1 MMEGDYSLLW
11 GTSSL
16 FSEGSYKVL
25 KSGWLQ
31 KTTIATITFNV
42 PEAYFGIYFVQFYQP
57 NRDAVNAQFTVR
69 PSLQL
74 TPTSTTAG
82 SKVVVK
88 GTGFPASDKGNIL
101 MLNNTYTEPF
111 STSSL
116 GSFSVQLT
124 MPDLSLGSHQI
135 KAHSQKLSNEFVTTS
150 IEIVSRLSQPLQI
163 PATTVPTN
171 PPGTQLPAGG
181 TVTVPVNPSSKA
193 GLAKPVIISPRRD
206 SFGWFGAQPVTF
218 RWGAVTGIPG
228 VSYNLEIGGNFSFK
242 PEGLK
247 KNGLAAASSVIELPP
262 GTYYWRVQA
271 VDGQGNAGEWAYSP
285 YAFKVGNFPIVP
297 VAVAAV
303 FLGVMVY
310 VGMLIRNYSRRD
322 SEYYY

>member
-11 GTSSL
+11 STSSI

-25 KSGWLQ
+25 KSGWMQ
-31 KTTIATITFNV
+31 KTTLATITFSV
-42 PEAYFGIYFVQFYQP
+42 PEAYFGSYFVQFHQP
-57 NRDAVNAQFTVR
+57 DSDAVNVQFTVR
-69 PSLQL
+69 PALQL

-88 GTGFPASDKGNIL
+88 GTGFPASDQGNIL
-101 MLNNTYTEPF
+101 MLNDTYVEPF

-150 IEIVSRLSQPLQI
+150 IQIVSRISQPSQI

-181 TVTVPVNPSSKA
+181 AVTVPVNPSSKG
-193 GLAKPVIISPRRD
+193 GLPKPVIISPRKD
-206 SFGWFGAQPVTF
+206 SFGWFGTQPVTF
-218 RWGAVTGIPG
+218 RWGAVTGIPNI
-228 VSYNLEIGGNFSFK
+228 SYNLEIGGNFTFK
-242 PEGLK
+242 PEGIK
-247 KNGLAAASSVIELPP
+247 KIGLNATSSVIELPP

-271 VDGQGNAGEWAYSP
+271 VDGQGKAGEWAYSP

-297 VAVAAV
+297 MAIAAIFLGIIIYVAV
-303 FLGVMVY
+303 
-310 VGMLIRNYSRRD
+310 LIKRYSRRD